1 MCRNIKI
8 LFNFDPPATESE
20 IRAASTQ
27 FVGKVSGASKPSN
40 ANHAAYEKAIDEI
53 TSTVTELLTTLTTSA
68 KPKNRQLEI
77 EKARARAALRFGDA
91 TTN

>member
-8 LFNFDPPATESE
+8 LFNFDPPATEEE

-40 ANHAAYEKAIDEI
+40 ANQATYEKAIDEI
-53 TSTVTELLTTLTTSA
+53 SSTVTELLASLTTSA
-68 KPKNRQLEI
+68 KPKNRQI
-77 EKARARAALRFGDA
+77 EMEKTRVRAALRFGEA
-91 TTN
+91 TN